1 MPAHKIAPLQ
11 NRISAKNGAWATL
24 TEEGGD
30 ERLQVFSATNE
41 LVFEFDPEKGIT
53 RVVIPSGDLEL
64 VTQNGGIKLDSAK
77 DVSISGENVD
87 ISANEQLSLNVID
100 TTKALLRPIGSTLRL
115 LPEKLKLGSQQL
127 ELAAQQARIDAQEL
141 RYRGERFDGV
151 IEQSLLVAEKVET
164 VAKSLIQKSENFYST
179 VKKLS
184 QSKSGRVR
192 QLVEGTLH
200 VKSKKA
206 LHKTEEDFKVRAEK
220 IHLG

>member
-11 NRISAKNGAWATL
+11 NRINAKNGAWATL
-24 TEEGGD
+24 TEEDGA

-41 LVFEFDPEKGIT
+41 LVFEFDPEQGIT
-53 RVVIPSGDLEL
+53 RVIIPTGDLEL

-77 DVSISGENVD
+77 DVSISGEHVD
-87 ISANEQLSLNVID
+87 ISANAQLTLNVID

-115 LPEKLKLGSQQL
+115 LPEKLKLGSQHL
-127 ELAAQQARIDAQEL
+127 ELAAQQARVDVQEL
-141 RYRGERFDGV
+141 RYRGGRFDGV
-151 IEQSLLVAEKVET
+151 IEQSIVVAEKIET

>member
-11 NRISAKNGAWATL
+11 NRINAKNGAWATL
-24 TEEGGD
+24 TEEDGA

-53 RVVIPSGDLEL
+53 RVIIPTGDLEL
-64 VTQNGGIKLDSAK
+64 VTQNGGIKLDAAK

-87 ISANEQLSLNVID
+87 ISANAQLSLNVID

-127 ELAAQQARIDAQEL
+127 ELAAQQARIDVQEL
-141 RYRGERFDGV
+141 RYRGERFDGI

-184 QSKSGRVR
+184 QYRSGRVR